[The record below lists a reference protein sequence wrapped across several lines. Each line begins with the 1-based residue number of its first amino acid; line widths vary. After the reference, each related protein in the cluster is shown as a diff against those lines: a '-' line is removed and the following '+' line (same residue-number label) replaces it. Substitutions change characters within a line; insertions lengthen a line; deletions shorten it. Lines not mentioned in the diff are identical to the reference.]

1 MKSKMKRR
9 MLAIVLCM
17 VIVLSNS
24 SFIFASS
31 ESGTPAV
38 EAASTEGTTS
48 QTETDTQGTE
58 TTPQTL
64 AVSESTPAPTDES
77 AAPTSVEATPTPTD
91 TPEVTMTPE
100 PTGTPTPEATPT
112 PTDTPQPTDTP
123 ETTTTPEPTDTPE
136 PTTTPEPTDTPEATP
151 TPTQGA
157 EDGTSDT
164 AQPTAAPTPTEAPV
178 KSNEAVEL
186 KQEFKD
192 SDGNVT
198 STVKAQIPEGTFAA
212 DASEIT
218 MEVRTPDT
226 ASAEHVK
233 EMMEELLPENHM
245 LGDYI
250 FYDIQFKV
258 NGTVT
263 EPQKPI
269 TITFEGEKLSVKD
282 VKRANVFWLD
292 PEDPQVDGDKDQLVE
307 ITQKSEMIENLQNSG
322 QSTEHIDDYD
332 LSEITLK
339 EDGISDKIQ
348 MEGRTSTIYGCYV
361 EKLSEEK
368 TMTQKVG
375 DITVSVKAPEGAF
388 SVNSDLVTMTADPLT
403 EEQKELVEEQLQKQA
418 DAEGMEVREYVAYDI
433 NLWADGKKIQP
444 QIPVTVTFE
453 NTGLESCDADNTTG
467 FQVDET
473 SKQITIIGEISQT
486 EEKVEVTAEH
496 FTITGAYIAVG
507 NTPVA
512 LETDNNESLAE
523 SYWPT
528 AENTNEWQIVREN
541 FKTDGKSSQPY
552 FPNENN
558 TDVRIQKNIL
568 PTEKENEF
576 YIYLNVE
583 PQLSWEEIFEMASI
597 WVFNS
602 DSTHDQVFGPG
613 EIPEDADADWIRE
626 HIGSAGANS
635 HVSNLVKDPDL
646 IDSTKEKE
654 PDSVDVEY
662 IIKNED
668 GTTDVFKISNL
679 WYSIPSGQI
688 GSVLIRLPFQDHYTQ
703 LGVNVIDGV
712 LKIEIDENFFFQNTG
727 DYVLRDD
734 KIDLDSVTDPM
745 GDYIN
750 YVENKK
756 VTNGSQA
763 YPTATGEE
771 ITWSFPD
778 NKELPTDFQDY
789 EIVTLSDGTKTV
801 YWKYAYELVYK
812 ITLDTEAD
820 GFSFGKV
827 YDTNKETILK
837 YDTEE
842 EKEKEA
848 NFRIPA
854 VKSREFMFQKTD
866 QDGNALPGAEFSLY
880 RKNGD
885 TIEEEAAYTAI
896 SASDGTVAFQN
907 VEPGTY
913 IMKETKVPEGYV
925 QADITWTYTVGDD
938 GTVELRDEFGNLLTA
953 ASGNEYPQIKN
964 YQITDSNLGVEK
976 TAQVIDWGNRT
987 YRIDLSAGHNISI
1000 EWPKD
1005 IVLVLDV
1012 SGSMAWMLDAPSS
1025 KRQYLNELEKDS
1037 TYRQYIEQDQE
1048 LIKDDGAPAVASNYN
1063 KFHFYIQDGADYKPI
1078 VKSLNSDSWYTVAA
1092 NGQQRIAI
1100 DSIITNNP
1108 KVYVV
1113 NNSTERSTKT
1123 KIEALQ
1129 EAVTAFVENVA
1140 AISPDSKL
1148 SVVTFAGEIN
1158 YSGNMQNAAE
1168 LVDEISDLF
1177 ENEIRLEGGTRQDLG
1192 LEEAYQK
1199 LQNSER
1205 ESKAVVLF
1213 TDGAPNGVSAEV
1225 VNSSADRIKTMADLF
1240 AIGLY
1245 DENTANAQTQNM
1257 QMWASKPSDKYCF
1270 ISTDTESLM
1279 NQFAEMLANMNIG
1292 ITGATIKDYIDNRF
1306 IVTDS
1311 EGNALEV
1318 GATIGDGGVLKYD
1331 DAKKLYYVEWTDQVI
1346 SYSADLKSGWNQTIY
1361 IKAKPEYIGGNDVK
1375 TNESGSGLT
1384 VSGITKD
1391 FGFPTVNVKVDFN
1404 IGKDEDTIYL
1414 GDSLEDFFTET
1425 VQKAIEK
1432 TQSVTGT
1439 DYTNFE
1445 DVNGP
1450 VIKWYDQNNKEI
1462 TPEEIRSASP
1472 STDTVYHVVVKYTP
1486 KTNGTQS
1493 KDNMENPNGEY
1504 YRVDPDGV
1512 AKEGT
1517 YTVKVI
1523 SGQINITKKLD
1534 NVCGSDKIFTF
1545 VVTKDGNEY
1554 GRYKITVS
1562 EGNSQ
1567 GNNMTPLEN
1576 AGSLTDMPRG
1586 IYSIT
1591 EEVTDGYEIQSVS
1604 IGNGTDCYSDKGTN
1618 SASFVLGNNTNNE
1631 NVITEDGKYTS
1642 GGRLGEVIFTNKQV
1656 LASNWQFVKKSS
1668 SPTNPVQDGAEFEVF
1683 SSPDGEE
1690 PIYYG
1695 KSDEEGIIKWYEDAG
1710 RTKEIEKLP
1719 KGTYELRETKAPL
1732 GFAVS
1737 NEVWTFSVTESGALG
1752 AISSNS
1758 GEITS
1763 VEEPDETISY
1773 CFFNTPVFDLPS
1785 AGSSGIFGYTMG
1797 GTLLL
1802 MAGTLILYKMKR
1814 KEVQES

>member
-77 AAPTSVEATPTPTD
+77 AAPTSVKATPTPTG
-91 TPEVTMTPE
+91 TPEVTTTPE

-112 PTDTPQPTDTP
+112 PTDTPETTTTPEPTDTP
-123 ETTTTPEPTDTPE
+123 ETTTTPEPTN
-136 PTTTPEPTDTPEATP
+136 TPEATP
-151 TPTQGA
+151 TPTQGP
-157 EDGTSDT
+157 ENGTSDT
-164 AQPTAAPTPTEAPV
+164 AQPTATPTPTEAPV

-218 MEVRTPDT
+218 MEVQTPDT

-307 ITQKSEMIENLQNSG
+307 ITQKSEMIDNLQNSG
-322 QSTEHIDDYD
+322 QSTENIDDYD

-339 EDGISDKIQ
+339 EDGTSDKIQ

-453 NTGLESCDADNTTG
+453 NTGLESYDADNTTG

-473 SKQITIIGEISQT
+473 SEQITTIEEISQT

-528 AENTNEWQIVREN
+528 GEETNEWQIVREN
-541 FKTDGKSSQPY
+541 YKEAGSSAEPY
-552 FPNENN
+552 FPSDNN
-558 TDVRIQKNIL
+558 TDVRIQKNVL
-568 PTEKENEF
+568 PTENENEF

-583 PQLSWEEIFEMASI
+583 PQLSWEEVLKMTGI
-597 WVFNS
+597 WAIYSNS
-602 DSTHDQVFGPG
+602 ESDIEELIG
-613 EIPEDADADWIRE
+613 EITGDTEADWI
-626 HIGSAGANS
+626 HSNLSKGGS
-635 HVSNLVKDPDL
+635 HVSRVGNDELF
-646 IDSTKEKE
+646 DSKYKGINY
-654 PDSVDVEY
+654 DSSNNGSKTPVVVEY
-662 IIKNED
+662 HILKAD
-668 GTTDVFKISNL
+668 GTRETVVLENQYFKL
-679 WYSIPSGQI
+679 PSGKIQTI
-688 GSVLIRLPFQDHYTQ
+688 LIRLPFRQYYSKADALYQNGKLT
-703 LGVNVIDGV
+703 V
-712 LKIEIDENFFFQNTG
+712 EIQEKDLFEGTD

-734 KIDLDSVTDPM
+734 KIALGSVTDPM
-745 GDYIN
+745 GDYIKF
-750 YVENKK
+750 EKIEQ
-756 VTNGSQA
+756 VTNDSKAQ
-763 YPTATGEE
+763 PTATGKE
-771 ITWSFPD
+771 IRWSFPD

-827 YDTNKETILK
+827 YDTNKETMLE

-842 EKEKEA
+842 EGDKEA
-848 NFRIPA
+848 NFRIQA

-866 QDGNALPGAEFSLY
+866 QDGKALPGAEFSLY

-913 IMKETKVPEGYV
+913 IMKETKVPECYV
-925 QADITWTYTVGDD
+925 QANITWTYTVGDD

-1012 SGSMAWMLDAPSS
+1012 SGSMAWMLDAPSGRS
-1025 KRQYLNELEKDS
+1025 VKLDTLNYSHQYQDEIALDQGLIGKDA
-1037 TYRQYIEQDQE
+1037 I
-1048 LIKDDGAPAVASNYN
+1048 ASNYN
-1063 KFHFYIQDGADYKPI
+1063 QFHFYIKDGTDYKPI
-1078 VKSLNSDSWYTVAA
+1078 VKDGNDWHTVAA
-1092 NGQQRIAI
+1092 NGQQEIAV
-1100 DSIITNNP
+1100 DPVITGNP
-1108 KVYVV
+1108 NVYVV
-1113 NNSTERSTKT
+1113 NNPGERSTKT
-1123 KIEALQ
+1123 KIEAL
-1129 EAVTAFVENVA
+1129 EDAVTAFVKNVA
-1140 AISPDSKL
+1140 EISPESKIGI
-1148 SVVTFAGEIN
+1148 VTFASEVNYIGEMTEASSLVNNLENLFN
-1158 YSGNMQNAAE
+1158 YNIKLQ
-1168 LVDEISDLF
+1168 
-1177 ENEIRLEGGTRQDLG
+1177 GGTRQDLG
-1192 LEEAYQK
+1192 LSQAYEE
-1199 LQNSER
+1199 LQDSTR

-1213 TDGAPNGVSAEV
+1213 TDGAPNGATPQAINEV
-1225 VNSSADRIKTMADLF
+1225 ADQVKTIADLF

-1245 DENTANAQTQNM
+1245 DENTASEQTEYM

-1311 EGNALEV
+1311 EGNALKV

-1331 DAKKLYYVEWTDQVI
+1331 DARRLYYVEWTDQVI

-1391 FGFPTVNVKVDFN
+1391 FEFPTVNVKVDFN

-1414 GDSLEDFFTET
+1414 GDSLKDFFTEA
-1425 VQKAIEK
+1425 VQEAIEK

-1472 STDTVYHVVVKYTP
+1472 STGTVYHVVVTYTP
-1486 KTNGTQS
+1486 KTDGTQS
-1493 KDNMENPNGEY
+1493 EDNMKNPNGGY
-1504 YRVDPDGV
+1504 YRVDPEGV

-1523 SGQINITKKLD
+1523 SGRINITKKLD
-1534 NVCGSDKIFTF
+1534 NVCDSDKIFTF
-1545 VVTKDGNEY
+1545 VVTKDGHEY
-1554 GRYKITVS
+1554 GKYQITVS
-1562 EGNSQ
+1562 EGRLE
-1567 GNNMTPLEN
+1567 GNNITPLEN
-1576 AGSLTDMPRG
+1576 AGSLTNMPRG
-1586 IYSIT
+1586 TYSIT
-1591 EEVTDGYEIQSVS
+1591 ERMTDGYEIQSVS
-1604 IGNGTDCYSDKGTN
+1604 IGNGTDCYSGKDTN
-1618 SASFVLGNNTNNE
+1618 SASFVLGNDTNNE
-1631 NVITEDGKYTS
+1631 NVITGDGKYTS
-1642 GGRLGEVIFTNKQV
+1642 GGCLGEVIFTNKQV
-1656 LASNWQFVKKSS
+1656 LASNWRFVKKSS
-1668 SPTNPVQDGAEFEVF
+1668 SPTNPVLDGAEFEVF
-1683 SSPDGEE
+1683 ISPDGEE

-1695 KSDEEGIIKWYEDAG
+1695 KSDMEGIIKWYKDAN
-1710 RTKEIEKLP
+1710 RTEEIEKLP
-1719 KGTYELRETKAPL
+1719 KGIYELRETKAHL

-1763 VEEPDETISY
+1763 VTEPDGTISY

-1785 AGSSGIFGYTMG
+1785 TGSSGIFGYMMS

-1814 KEVQES
+1814 KEVLGS